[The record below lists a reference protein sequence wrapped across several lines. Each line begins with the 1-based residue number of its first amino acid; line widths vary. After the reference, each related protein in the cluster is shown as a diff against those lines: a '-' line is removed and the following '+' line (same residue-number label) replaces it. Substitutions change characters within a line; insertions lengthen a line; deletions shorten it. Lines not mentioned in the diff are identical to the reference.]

1 MSNLV
6 LQVLDDFSKQ
16 VDRIDWP
23 VGSPATIHY
32 TALDGYLSTYQ
43 VGAQSLTAGRGDFLT
58 ALVWARGSRGL
69 REDLGPGT
77 WVPSRLLLLSR
88 LQAARARVSSWRG
101 FEL

>member
-32 TALDGYLSTYQ
+32 EALDGYLSTYQ
-43 VGAQSLTAGRGDFLT
+43 VGAQSLGNLPA
-58 ALVWARGSRGL
+58 
-69 REDLGPGT
+69 
-77 WVPSRLLLLSR
+77 
-88 LQAARARVSSWRG
+88 
-101 FEL
+101 